1 MEQVECIVVGGGLAG
16 LSAAYGLASAGAE
29 VMVLERGD
37 YSGAKNVTGGRL
49 YVKPIRRFY
58 PELWDEAPYERPV
71 ARELVTMMADGAH
84 TTVEIASDRFT
95 AEQPQSYT
103 VLRAKLDQWLAEK
116 VGEKGAMVVPNMKVD
131 ELLRKDG
138 KVIGIRAGEDEIGA
152 QVVIVAEGVLRLLS
166 SKAGLAAEPQA
177 KHHAVGY
184 KEVIELPAGVI
195 EDRWRLNPGEGAAHL
210 FMGDCTRGM
219 MGGAFLYTNKESIS
233 LGMVVGMEDMRRRR
247 DGTESWQLL
256 DEFKELPQIKPL
268 VAGGTVAEYSAH
280 AVPEGGISQVPTA
293 RRRRLR
299 GRRRHRRAEPQRP
312 RDGARHGLRHR
323 QRLLRRAGGAQG
335 AGGRGLLGRRPRL
348 LRSLAARQL
357 RASRPRDG
365 ALDPERHGEPAPV
378 HALPP
383 GHRPPAGE
391 RLHHRRPA
399 AGRPRQ
405 EGLAGREA
413 RLHQRGDHQGR
424 LVDAEDL
431 RGGAM
436 PMKIDA
442 KLGLDVFK
450 LDKEPHIV
458 IDTEVCKAV
467 CKDEACVYVCPADLY
482 ERDDQGR
489 MTVNWEG
496 CLECGTCM
504 ICCDHRALTWTY
516 PRGQFGVQYRMS

>member
-71 ARELVTMMADGAH
+71 ARELVTMMAGGAH

-210 FMGDCTRGM
+210 FMGDCTKGM

-280 AVPEGGISQVPTA
+280 AVPEGGISQVPRLAGDGYVVAGDTAGLSLNALVTVRGMDFAIASGYFAAQAVLKAREAGDFSAAGLASYEASLRDSFVLRDLETA
-293 RRRRLR
+293 RSIPSVMENPRLFTHYPQAI
-299 GRRRHRRAEPQRP
+299 GRLLESVYTIDDQPQAGLVKKAWR
-312 RDGARHGLRHR
+312 GAR
-323 QRLLRRAGGAQG
+323 
-335 AGGRGLLGRRPRL
+335 
-348 LRSLAARQL
+348 
-357 RASRPRDG
+357 RDFINV
-365 ALDPERHGEPAPV
+365 ATIK
-378 HALPP
+378 
-383 GHRPPAGE
+383 
-391 RLHHRRPA
+391 
-399 AGRPRQ
+399 
-405 EGLAGREA
+405 
-413 RLHQRGDHQGR
+413 
-424 LVDAEDL
+424 DAWSM
-431 RGGAM
+431 R
-436 PMKIDA
+436 KI
-442 KLGLDVFK
+442 
-450 LDKEPHIV
+450 
-458 IDTEVCKAV
+458 
-467 CKDEACVYVCPADLY
+467 
-482 ERDDQGR
+482 
-489 MTVNWEG
+489 
-496 CLECGTCM
+496 
-504 ICCDHRALTWTY
+504 
-516 PRGQFGVQYRMS
+516 

>member
-71 ARELVTMMADGAH
+71 ARELVTMMAGGAH

-103 VLRAKLDQWLAEK
+103 VLRARLDQWLAEK

-138 KVIGIRAGEDEIGA
+138 KVIGIRAGDDEIGA

-166 SKAGLAAEPQA
+166 SKAGLASEPQA
-177 KHHAVGY
+177 KHHAIGY

-195 EDRWRLNPGEGAAHL
+195 EDRWHLNPGEGAAQL

-280 AVPEGGISQVPTA
+280 SVPEGGISQVPKLAGDGYVVAGDTAGLSLNALVTVRGMDFAIASGYFAAQAVLKAREAGDFSAAGLASYEASLRDSFVLRDLETA
-293 RRRRLR
+293 RSIPSVMENPRLFTHYPMAI
-299 GRRRHRRAEPQRP
+299 GRLLESVYTIDDQPQAGIVKKAWR
-312 RDGARHGLRHR
+312 GAR
-323 QRLLRRAGGAQG
+323 
-335 AGGRGLLGRRPRL
+335 
-348 LRSLAARQL
+348 
-357 RASRPRDG
+357 RDFMNV
-365 ALDPERHGEPAPV
+365 ATV
-378 HALPP
+378 K
-383 GHRPPAGE
+383 
-391 RLHHRRPA
+391 
-399 AGRPRQ
+399 
-405 EGLAGREA
+405 
-413 RLHQRGDHQGR
+413 
-424 LVDAEDL
+424 DAWSM
-431 RGGAM
+431 R
-436 PMKIDA
+436 KI
-442 KLGLDVFK
+442 
-450 LDKEPHIV
+450 
-458 IDTEVCKAV
+458 
-467 CKDEACVYVCPADLY
+467 
-482 ERDDQGR
+482 
-489 MTVNWEG
+489 
-496 CLECGTCM
+496 
-504 ICCDHRALTWTY
+504 
-516 PRGQFGVQYRMS
+516 